1 MPQLTHISIRNRILL
16 ITLLTFLTIA
26 LFVASALFYEIRT
39 QKKDLIDRTQALA
52 QFIGQDAASDLQSGN
67 KEPLQRRLKQVM
79 GHLGIEAV
87 YIFDANGDLFLADP
101 NTFSLSNPYG
111 WMAPRI
117 EFSDDALHLVEP
129 ILLKNQVQG
138 SIYLRVS
145 TQALTYRIK
154 KYSILLISYMIIVLA
169 VSILLVLRLHKTI
182 SEPINQLV
190 RTMREVPESV
200 AFNVEPIKTEGD
212 EIVDLYSGFN
222 KLLRK
227 LDRRGMQRDLAEK
240 ALRES
245 ERKYRILVESSPD
258 AIFIEQKDRLI
269 YMNPSGLKLLGF
281 GSEVDILG
289 KDIYSFLSLP
299 KPFPSPTFETKFIRP
314 DTGIMD
320 IDVTL
325 IQITHR
331 EEPAIQGIV
340 RDITE
345 RKHLR
350 EVSERMKRL
359 AAIGELSAHIAHEIR
374 NSIGSL
380 QLNLR
385 NLSDHI
391 LTAELR
397 NKVLANMQT
406 GIQRMEETVTAIL
419 NFAKPTQP
427 SMKTVPVRMVLESA
441 LKATEKELAESNIQV
456 VRDYDDAC
464 PDVFL
469 DPNQIHLVLINL
481 VRNSREAMSSGGTMF
496 VKTRLA
502 EAFVEIAL
510 TDTGEG
516 IAATNIDRIF
526 DPFFTTK
533 HHGTGLGLA
542 FVARTLEQHGASI
555 FVESSQNAGTK
566 FYIRFP
572 LNQSDHS

>member
-1 MPQLTHISIRNRILL
+1 
-16 ITLLTFLTIA
+16 
-26 LFVASALFYEIRT
+26 
-39 QKKDLIDRTQALA
+39 
-52 QFIGQDAASDLQSGN
+52 
-67 KEPLQRRLKQVM
+67 
-79 GHLGIEAV
+79 
-87 YIFDANGDLFLADP
+87 
-101 NTFSLSNPYG
+101 
-111 WMAPRI
+111 
-117 EFSDDALHLVEP
+117 
-129 ILLKNQVQG
+129 
-138 SIYLRVS
+138 
-145 TQALTYRIK
+145 
-154 KYSILLISYMIIVLA
+154 
-169 VSILLVLRLHKTI
+169 
-182 SEPINQLV
+182 
-190 RTMREVPESV
+190 
-200 AFNVEPIKTEGD
+200 
-212 EIVDLYSGFN
+212 
-222 KLLRK
+222 
-227 LDRRGMQRDLAEK
+227 
-240 ALRES
+240 
-245 ERKYRILVESSPD
+245 
-258 AIFIEQKDRLI
+258 
-269 YMNPSGLKLLGF
+269 MNPSGLKLLGF